1 MNEDHPSFQSHFQ
14 MDPLTKKIG
23 LVKRLRLGDSAER
36 LAVSL
41 EVYYRE
47 LKQLEFK
54 VLNPAEN
61 IPDETY
67 KNIANQFEGMASL
80 LEKSANSLNSGDIEM
95 GWEAF
100 NTVQRFDTQLS
111 YELQQTEGP
120 SQDFWRGRFEGR
132 ALSVYT
138 EGNDK
143 LKSWRKTMLNNLLGE
158 VKQGKLQP
166 KKKPGLSE
174 VMQAQQ
180 VLSEH
185 HSNVYRRLAILNSQV
200 SFLEVV
206 GILSLI
212 TWVLILIFHPDFD
225 GYKDVVF
232 SPYLTIS
239 SLLFGILGA
248 CISGILRL
256 EKSSTSRR
264 IPNQLASF
272 VYTIARPLVGAVSA
286 LGVVVFILAG
296 ILDIGDQTPGLYL
309 AAAFAA
315 GFSERLLE
323 LGIGKVE
330 QQKGDGQEAE
340 AK

>member
-1 MNEDHPSFQSHFQ
+1 MPKGQPSFQPHFQ
-14 MDPLTKKIG
+14 VDLPIKKIG
-23 LVKRLRLGDSAER
+23 WAKRLKLGDSAER
-36 LAVSL
+36 LGVAL

-54 VLNPAEN
+54 VLHSPEIVRDEN
-61 IPDETY
+61 YER
-67 KNIANQFEGMASL
+67 IANQFGGMAEL
-80 LEKSANSLNSGDIEM
+80 LEKSAKSLNHGEIEL

-100 NTVQRFDTQLS
+100 NAAQRLDTQLS
-111 YELQQTEGP
+111 YELTNIKGS
-120 SQDFWRGRFEGR
+120 SQDFWRGRFLGR
-132 ALSVYT
+132 SLSVFT

-143 LKSWRKTMLNNLLGE
+143 LRNWRKTMINELLGE
-158 VKQGKLQP
+158 EKAGKPVP

-185 HSNVYRRLAILNSQV
+185 HANVYRRLGILNSQV

-206 GILSLI
+206 GILSVI
-212 TWVLILIFHPDFD
+212 TWVLILIFHPEFD
-225 GYKDVVF
+225 GDSEAVY

-256 EKSSTSRR
+256 EKSSTTKR

-272 VYTIARPLVGAVSA
+272 VYTIARPLVGGVSA

-296 ILDIGDQTPGLYL
+296 ILDIGAQTPGLYL

-330 QQKGDGQEAE
+330 GWKEDNQ
-340 AK
+340 